1 MRNNGELNKTVLIL
15 LIVGLAALG
24 IVALTLT
31 ALFRP
36 DASATLLTGMGQ
48 FFISVGGFGGIVYG
62 LVKVNEK
69 VELVHKQTNG
79 TLSKKDDEIKVK
91 DAVILEQTQT
101 INTLTKE
108 RDDV

>member
-1 MRNNGELNKTVLIL
+1 MRNNEMNKTALVL
-15 LIVGLAALG
+15 LIVGLAGLG

-31 ALFRP
+31 AIFRP

-48 FFISVGGFGGIVYG
+48 LFISVGGFGGIVYG

-79 TLSKKDDEIKVK
+79 TLSKKDDEIRRK
-91 DAVILEQTQT
+91 DEIILEQTQT
-101 INTLTKE
+101 ITTLTKE
-108 RDDV
+108 NNNE